1 MACCGRTRTATA
13 TVFVVKRPG
22 QPDVKAY
29 TEAAAQQ
36 LIRGVA
42 GASYRRV

>member
-1 MACCGRTRTATA
+1 MACCGRTRTTTA
-13 TVFVVKRPG
+13 AAYVVKRPG
-22 QPDVKAY
+22 QPDRTVY

-36 LIRGVA
+36 LIRGVQ